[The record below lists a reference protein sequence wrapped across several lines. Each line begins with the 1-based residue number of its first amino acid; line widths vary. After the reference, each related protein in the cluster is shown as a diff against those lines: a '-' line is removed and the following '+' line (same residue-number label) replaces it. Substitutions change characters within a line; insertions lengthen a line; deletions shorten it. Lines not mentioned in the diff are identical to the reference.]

1 MKPTRP
7 GRIVTWSVKAWPP
20 APSGGNWP
28 CTSSPQ
34 TGRYAFVDASGAL
47 SSGEYNEGRLV
58 TRMPDRGVRLEK
70 PNYRWGAVAIRLA
83 APVAVQ
89 VEPSLAARATD
100 QGAVVLARHAAD
112 CCFPGPTSSF

>member
-1 MKPTRP
+1 M
-7 GRIVTWSVKAWPP
+7 
-20 APSGGNWP
+20 
-28 CTSSPQ
+28 
-34 TGRYAFVDASGAL
+34 DASGAL

-58 TRMPDRGVRLEK
+58 TRMRDRGVRLAK
-70 PNYRWGAVAIRLA
+70 PNYRWGAVVIRLA